1 MSEPRSWGTTVLGWF
16 VVRDGEPREDAVPDV
31 SADPPPADAAT
42 GAAPAFFQ
50 TPPPAATGGRVD
62 FEGVF
67 GAAGIDSDE
76 RDRVA
81 RASELLATLPSETP
95 VPVRKQIVEAA
106 MKAFGVPLDKIIE
119 TGVEEIQAL
128 EGYIR
133 TSVADTDKLLA
144 ESRARIEQLEREI
157 RDVKTVMDQRT
168 QEQAAVAAAC
178 NTKKIDIQRVLEFFG
193 QEAVARV
200 VRDSPKLHDPTSMPN
215 GEIQQPLVKKR
226 T

>member
-16 VVRDGEPREDAVPDV
+16 VVRDGESQETAAPDAPDQ
-31 SADPPPADAAT
+31 PPADT
-42 GAAPAFFQ
+42 PPGAAPAFFQ
-50 TPPPAATGGRVD
+50 SPPPAATDGRVD

-67 GAAGIDSDE
+67 EAAGIKHDE

-81 RASELLATLPSETP
+81 RASDLLASLPSETP
-95 VPVRKQIVEAA
+95 VAVRKQIVEAA

-133 TSVADTDKLLA
+133 TSSAETEQLLT
-144 ESRARIEQLEREI
+144 ESRTRIAQLEREI
-157 RDVKTVMDQRT
+157 ADVRTVMDQRT
-168 QEQAAVAAAC
+168 REQTAIATAC
-178 NTKKIDIQRVLEFFG
+178 NTKKVDVQRVLEFFG

-200 VRDSPKLHDPTSMPN
+200 VRESPKLHDPSAPASGGN
-215 GEIQQPLVKKR
+215 
-226 T
+226 